1 MQVNSGQL
9 ESKVSDD
16 EFSTPSNDNDNTF
29 DSEIKK
35 QKRSNS
41 INGNRY
47 DKNGNK
53 ITTEIGRYYLSN
65 VTERSK
71 SVKERKESRKSLNSS
86 QLSGGTGEGQSP
98 EKEKNKKRHRI
109 TFMDEVTGDK
119 SMLVEV
125 HCIES
130 YKKYNQE
137 FYMEN

>member
-1 MQVNSGQL
+1 MNSGQL

-16 EFSTPSNDNDNTF
+16 EFSTPSNDTGTDNTF

-41 INGNRY
+41 LNGNRY
-47 DKNGNK
+47 DINGNK
-53 ITTEIGRYYLSN
+53 ITTEIGRYSLSN
-65 VTERSK
+65 VSARSK

-86 QLSGGTGEGQSP
+86 QLSGGTGEGQSL